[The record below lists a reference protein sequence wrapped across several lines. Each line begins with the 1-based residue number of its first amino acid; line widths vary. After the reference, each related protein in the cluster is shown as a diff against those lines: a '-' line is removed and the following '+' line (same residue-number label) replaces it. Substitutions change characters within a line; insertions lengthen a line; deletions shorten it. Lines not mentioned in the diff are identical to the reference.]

1 MNSLLYVTDGSVDS
15 ALTLRNWLAAQPQP
29 APRLT
34 VVLPYD
40 LTPDQPLHKDILRPA
55 KAAADARLRQ
65 WVAMLG
71 DARPDML
78 TTETLLA
85 SPEHAITLHLLIRPY
100 DGWLVEDRF
109 LVETMADVLARIRTQ
124 PVNLVCCD
132 ETRSIA
138 VAMLTD

>member
-15 ALTLRNWLAAQPQP
+15 ALTLRNWLAAQPQS

-40 LTPDQPLHKDILRPA
+40 LTPDQPLHKDVLRPA
-55 KAAADARLRQ
+55 KAAADDRLRQ

-71 DARPDML
+71 DAKPDNL

-109 LVETMADVLARIRTQ
+109 LVETMADVLARTRTQ

-138 VAMLTD
+138 VPMLTD